1 MVSSL
6 PFLVV
11 LDMCT
16 GLARLDFGIV
26 KSCLDCAVEVSGSS
40 GLELFDIQMV
50 RLSGRQD
57 FKISWH
63 GLRQICIACVAFS
76 SFDCMI
82 YIGSLF

>member
-26 KSCLDCAVEVSGSS
+26 KSCSGGDVRFSGSLGYS
-40 GLELFDIQMV
+40 NFLIF
-50 RLSGRQD
+50 R
-57 FKISWH
+57 W
-63 GLRQICIACVAFS
+63 
-76 SFDCMI
+76 
-82 YIGSLF
+82 

>member
-1 MVSSL
+1 MSSL

-26 KSCLDCAVEVSGSS
+26 NSFWYGAVEFSGRF

-57 FKISWH
+57 FKICLART
-63 GLRQICIACVAFS
+63 LRQIYIACHS
-76 SFDCMI
+76 S
-82 YIGSLF
+82 